1 MQESFYQD
9 SIVLLEGVVADMLAR
24 IEVIRKYQKHH
35 NDRDP
40 IKYLSS
46 RIKTEESMKSKLER
60 KGFPVTLESALT
72 NVYDAAGIRIV
83 CPYLDDVYDIAK
95 MIVSY
100 SDLRVIAIKDYIQN
114 PKPNGYRSY
123 HIIVQIDVSVPGPV
137 KSLGLNLSNNQ
148 NVLDKYPVY
157 LEIQLR
163 TMAMD
168 FWSSLEHQIKYKKD
182 IANADL
188 IGAELKR
195 CAELITTT
203 DMNMQTIRQLIE
215 TEGGKKAVE
224 KDKNS
229 SS

>member
-1 MQESFYQD
+1 MQKSFYQD
-9 SIVLLEGVVADMLAR
+9 SIVLLEGAVADMLAR
-24 IEVIRKYQKHH
+24 IDVIRKYQKLH

-46 RIKTEESMKSKLER
+46 RIKTEESMKLKLER

-83 CPYLDDVYDIAK
+83 CPYLDDVYDIAT

-100 SDLRVIAIKDYIQN
+100 GDLRVIAEKDYIQN
-114 PKPNGYRSY
+114 PKPNGYISY

-137 KSLGLNLSNNQ
+137 KSLGLNLSDNK

-195 CAELITTT
+195 CAEMITTT

-215 TEGGKKAVE
+215 SEGGKKIVE
-224 KDKNS
+224 KNKDS
-229 SS
+229 TG

>member
-1 MQESFYQD
+1 MQKSFYQD
-9 SIVLLEGVVADMLAR
+9 SIVLLEGAVADMLAR
-24 IEVIRKYQKHH
+24 IDVIRKYQKLH

-46 RIKTEESMKSKLER
+46 RIKTEESMKLKLER

-83 CPYLDDVYDIAK
+83 CPYLDDVYDIAT

-100 SDLRVIAIKDYIQN
+100 GDLRVIAEKDYIQN

-137 KSLGLNLSNNQ
+137 KSLGLNLSDNK

-195 CAELITTT
+195 CAEMITTT

-215 TEGGKKAVE
+215 SEGGKKIVE
-224 KDKNS
+224 KNKDS
-229 SS
+229 TG

>member
-1 MQESFYQD
+1 MAE
-9 SIVLLEGVVADMLAR
+9 
-24 IEVIRKYQKHH
+24 
-35 NDRDP
+35 
-40 IKYLSS
+40 
-46 RIKTEESMKSKLER
+46 
-60 KGFPVTLESALT
+60 
-72 NVYDAAGIRIV
+72 
-83 CPYLDDVYDIAK
+83 
-95 MIVSY
+95 
-100 SDLRVIAIKDYIQN
+100 KDYIQN

-137 KSLGLNLSNNQ
+137 KSLGLNLSDNK

-182 IANADL
+182 IANVDL

-195 CAELITTT
+195 CAEMITTT

-215 TEGGKKAVE
+215 SEGGKKIVE
-224 KDKNS
+224 KNKDS
-229 SS
+229 TG